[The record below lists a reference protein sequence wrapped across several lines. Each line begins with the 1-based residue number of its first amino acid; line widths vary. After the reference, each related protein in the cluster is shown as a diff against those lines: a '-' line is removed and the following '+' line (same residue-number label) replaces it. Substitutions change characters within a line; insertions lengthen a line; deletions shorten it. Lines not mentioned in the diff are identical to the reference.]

1 MRGFSVFFSWLLH
14 SDTVHWGNACH
25 GQDTTFPLPNWVF
38 RVNWRDLGGIVK
50 LSETFFHGNPW
61 NPCRERGVVSSLP
74 AFHCPLQAWP
84 RTRKKKQ
91 LNSVKTS
98 HVFSAIHVV
107 CFRLCPS
114 SNVLS
119 GVVIL
124 TLKSSQCPLLL
135 GGCTLSTPHKKC
147 NPIFPLSFRGQ
158 KEIFVDSGCR
168 VQEVPETKVVV
179 CQGECWQA
187 VEEFDLYAE
196 T

>member
-1 MRGFSVFFSWLLH
+1 MSWSGYHFSTSKLSFQSQLERPRRDSETVRNIFSWKSMKSLQRKG
-14 SDTVHWGNACH
+14 SCI
-25 GQDTTFPLPNWVF
+25 FSPCF
-38 RVNWRDLGGIVK
+38 S
-50 LSETFFHGNPW
+50 LSVGSMAKN
-61 NPCRERGVVSSLP
+61 
-74 AFHCPLQAWP
+74 Q
-84 RTRKKKQ
+84 KKKQ
-91 LNSVKTS
+91 LNSAKTS
-98 HVFSAIHVV
+98 HVFSAIHVA

-135 GGCTLSTPHKKC
+135 GGCALSTPHKKC

-179 CQGECWQA
+179 CQGEC
-187 VEEFDLYAE
+187 
-196 T
+196 